1 MASIYTKIKT
11 VLSGGL
17 SISELSKAERS
28 AIRLPIY
35 HISVRVLSLPKE
47 YRLQEIN
54 NQPES
59 LQNLIKQEIIR
70 INDIRNKK

>member
-1 MASIYTKIKT
+1 MTTNYET
-11 VLSGGL
+11 VKAALDGRLSYNDL
-17 SISELSKAERS
+17 TTSQQSM
-28 AIRLPIY
+28 IRLPIY

>member
-1 MASIYTKIKT
+1 MTTNYEKVKAALDGR
-11 VLSGGL
+11 LSYNDL
-17 SISELSKAERS
+17 TTSQQSM
-28 AIRLPIY
+28 IRLPIY